1 MKRTIRLLALIL
13 TLTLALSAAA
23 MATEIKYEHGETN
36 ATGSV
41 SAVSLVKDG
50 CKLKFDGD
58 KLNVTYTNSALKEG
72 DMVIVF
78 LLETKDENG
87 KITEVKTE
95 EAAQTLI
102 VPTAENIKYIDQ
114 KSVAKAT
121 ASNGSV
127 SFDIYPQ
134 NHTSALV
141 RLISV
146 NAATN
151 KVTDENIAA
160 VKLNYTLGDVTGEG
174 EVNAVDALRILQYAA
189 NVGNPKY
196 EFSAP
201 WAAGDVDLNGEISG
215 VDAVRILQYAAN
227 DGNPKYA
234 LGK

>member
-23 MATEIKYEHGETN
+23 MATEIDYEKGETN
-36 ATGSV
+36 ATKSV

-78 LLETKDENG
+78 LLETKDEDG
-87 KITEVKTE
+87 KITEVKTT
-95 EAAQTLI
+95 EAAAKPI
-102 VPTAENIKYIDQ
+102 APTAENIKYIDQ
-114 KSVAKAT
+114 SVAKAT

-134 NHTSALV
+134 NHTSAVV
-141 RLISV
+141 RIISANKDGTLTDV
-146 NAATN
+146 N
-151 KVTDENIAA
+151 VAA
-160 VKLNYTLGDVTGEG
+160 VRLNYTLGDVNGDGTINALDSLAILKYLLDKGSFPM
-174 EVNAVDALRILQYAA
+174 EVPAAA
-189 NVGNPKY
+189 NTNGDGTINALDSLAILKY
-196 EFSAP
+196 L
-201 WAAGDVDLNGEISG
+201 VDKNSF
-215 VDAVRILQYAAN
+215 
-227 DGNPKYA
+227 P

>member
-23 MATEIKYEHGETN
+23 MATEIDYEKGETN
-36 ATGSV
+36 SSKSV

-78 LLETKDENG
+78 LLETKDKDG
-87 KITEVKTE
+87 KITEVKTT
-95 EAAQTLI
+95 EAAKTLI

-114 KSVAKAT
+114 SVAKAT

-141 RLISV
+141 RIISV
-146 NAATN
+146 NKDGTL
-151 KVTDENIAA
+151 TDVNVAA

>member
-23 MATEIKYEHGETN
+23 MATEIDYGKGETN
-36 ATGSV
+36 ATKSV

-58 KLNVTYTNSALKEG
+58 KLNVTYTNSSLKEG

-78 LLETKDENG
+78 LLETKDKDG

-114 KSVAKAT
+114 SVAKAT

-141 RLISV
+141 RIISV

>member
-23 MATEIKYEHGETN
+23 MATEIDYGKGETN
-36 ATGSV
+36 ATKSV

-78 LLETKDENG
+78 LLETKDKDG
-87 KITEVKTE
+87 KITEVKTT
-95 EAAQTLI
+95 EAAKTLI
-102 VPTAENIKYIDQ
+102 VPTAENIKYLDQ
-114 KSVAKAT
+114 SVANAT

-141 RLISV
+141 RIISV
-146 NAATN
+146 NKDGTL
-151 KVTDENIAA
+151 TDVNVAA

>member
-23 MATEIKYEHGETN
+23 MATKIDYKKGETN
-36 ATGSV
+36 ATKSV

-50 CKLKFDGD
+50 CELKFDGD

-78 LLETKDENG
+78 LLETKDKDG

-95 EAAQTLI
+95 AEAKTLI
-102 VPTAENIKYIDQ
+102 APTTENIKYIDQ

-141 RLISV
+141 RIISV